1 MKDQISLV
9 GRAFRSPDA
18 LRKKASQEDIW
29 TNFYTSSLKYSRV
42 GQPLPQ
48 QKSLSNSARFIKRLG
63 GSGDRGGEVFASAEQ
78 LPLNAREMIEAKF
91 YELFEENKR

>member
-18 LRKKASQEDIW
+18 LGKKASQED
-29 TNFYTSSLKYSRV
+29 TSSLKYSRV
-42 GQPLPQ
+42 GQALPQ
-48 QKSLSNSARFIKRLG
+48 QKSMSNSARFIKRLG

-78 LPLNAREMIEAKF
+78 LPLNARETIEAKF